1 MAQLYWQTLGE
12 GDQDIVLLHGWGLNA
27 EVWHSITSGAASQF
41 RFHLVD
47 LPGYGRSQG
56 FPPMSLQQIADC
68 VWAEAV
74 KQDSAMKA
82 IWLGWSLGGLVA
94 SQIALD
100 HSDNIKA
107 LITVASSPCFQAQ
120 ESEWPGIKPDVLA
133 SFQHHLQANFQ
144 RTVEQFLALQTL
156 GTASARKDAKLL
168 KSIILAQP
176 APSVE
181 VLDSGLDIL
190 RTADL
195 RRALESL
202 SIPFLR
208 IYGYLDGLVPRKIV
222 PLLDTML
229 PGSLSVVMKNSAHA
243 PFISHPDEFI
253 QLLVDFNQ
261 EHQ

>member
-27 EVWHSITSGAASQF
+27 EVWHTIALGAASQF

-56 FPPMSLQQIADC
+56 FPAMSLQQVADC
-68 VWAEAV
+68 VWRESIR
-74 KQDSAMKA
+74 QDSSMKA
-82 IWLGWSLGGLVA
+82 LWLGWSLGGLVA

-100 HSDNIKA
+100 HENEMKG

-120 ESEWPGIKPDVLA
+120 DDSWPGIKPEVLA
-133 SFQHHLQANFQ
+133 SFQHHLQADFQ

-181 VLDSGLDIL
+181 VLDGGLDLL
-190 RTADL
+190 RTTDL
-195 RRALESL
+195 RGELQSL
-202 SIPFLR
+202 SLPFLR
-208 IYGYLDGLVPRKIV
+208 IYGYLDGLVPRKMV
-222 PLLDTML
+222 PILDDLL
-229 PGSLSVVMKNSAHA
+229 PNSLSVVMKNSAHA

-253 QLLVDFNQ
+253 QLLVDFSQ
-261 EHQ
+261 